1 MPVRRLQLGE
11 LRMDTKRTVEGY
23 LRCDATIA
31 RTGCQTYR
39 LPGGGSRVEYR
50 PPEEVFHPD
59 ALMSA
64 EEAPV
69 TFTPNSPNWHPPEPL
84 NAKNARKYTVG
95 WTGSK
100 ATQDGIYVKTNIKIF
115 DQDAIDAAESGKAT
129 ELSCGY
135 PCDLDFTP
143 GISPEGIKYDA
154 IQRNIRINH
163 IAMVNRARAGS
174 DVRLRLD
181 AADNVELDLP
191 QPDEGNKRMKT
202 MKIDGVEV
210 EGIPDLAAQL
220 LEKERSN
227 FRAEIEGLKKQ
238 HTDSETKVSKELE
251 EIKKSLEK
259 EKARADA
266 AESAKTVAEKARNDA
281 EDPKRLDAIVT
292 QRVELFG
299 KVKAVLGNEFKPD
312 GKDSLTL
319 KKEALAKLAPELKL
333 DGRST
338 EYVEGLFDFS
348 YNDFAKRNPAAVI
361 QMGIN
366 PPVDPNNPNPT
377 PHDDALTAREK
388 FMKDQLERSKQMGR
402 GTPQA

>member
-1 MPVRRLQLGE
+1 MTVRRYERGV

-31 RTGCQTYR
+31 RTGCQTYS
-39 LPGGGSRVEYR
+39 LPGGGTRVEYR

-69 TFTPNSPNWHPPEPL
+69 TFTPDSPNWHPPEPL

-115 DQDAIDAAESGKAT
+115 DQDAINAAESGLAT

-143 GISPEGIKYDA
+143 GTSPEGVRYDA
-154 IQRNIRINH
+154 VQRNIRINH
-163 IAMVNRARAGS
+163 VAMVRRARAGS
-174 DVRLRLD
+174 DVRMRLD
-181 AADNVELDLP
+181 AADNAELDLP
-191 QPDEGNKRMKT
+191 QPDEGNRPMPQK

-220 LEKERSN
+220 FEKERAN
-227 FRAEIEGLKKQ
+227 FRVEIEGLKK
-238 HTDSETKVSKELE
+238 HHADSESKVTKELE
-251 EIKKSLEK
+251 DIKKDRDR

-266 AESAKTVAEKARNDA
+266 AESAKTAAEKARNDA

-319 KKEALAKLAPELKL
+319 KKEALAKLAPEIKL
-333 DGRST
+333 DGKST
-338 EYVEGLFDFS
+338 DYIEGLFDFS
-348 YNDFAKRNPAAVI
+348 YSDFAKRNPAAVV
-361 QMGIN
+361 QVGVNAPLDPSN
-366 PPVDPNNPNPT
+366 PQ
-377 PHDDALTAREK
+377 PHNDGGAGAREK
-388 FMKDQLERSKQMGR
+388 FMSEQLEKSKKMGK
-402 GTPQA
+402 GLPEA

>member
-1 MPVRRLQLGE
+1 MTVRRLQLGA

-31 RTGCQTYR
+31 KTGCQLYR
-39 LPGGGSRVEYR
+39 LPGGGSRTEYR
-50 PPEEVFHPD
+50 PPDEVFNAD

-64 EEAPV
+64 EEAPI
-69 TFTPNSPNWHPPEPL
+69 TFTPDSWNWHPPEPL

-95 WTGSK
+95 WTGSQVK
-100 ATQDGIYVKTNIKIF
+100 QDGAFVKTSVKIF
-115 DQDAIDAAESGKAT
+115 DEKAIEAAESGKAT

-135 PCDLDFTP
+135 NCDLDFTP
-143 GISPEGIKYDA
+143 GTSPEGEKYDA
-154 IQRNIRINH
+154 IQRNIRVNH
-163 IAMVNRARAGS
+163 VAMVNKARAGS
-174 DVRLRLD
+174 EVRLRLD
-181 AADNVELDLP
+181 AADNADLDLP
-191 QPDEGNKRMKT
+191 KPDEGNKRMPKT

-210 EGIPDLAAQL
+210 SDIPDLAAQL
-220 LEKERSN
+220 FEKERKN
-227 FRAEIEGLKKQ
+227 HADALTAAQKA
-238 HTDSETKVSKELE
+238 HTDDNAAKDKLLAESKSALD
-251 EIKKSLEK
+251 K

-266 AESAKTVAEKARNDA
+266 AESAKATAEKARNDA

-319 KKEALAKLAPELKL
+319 KKEALAKLAPEIKL

-338 EYVEGLFDFS
+338 DYIEGLFDFS
-348 YNDFAKRNPAAVI
+348 YSNFAKLNPAAVV

-366 PPVDPNNPNPT
+366 PPPNPNDPVL
-377 PHDDALTAREK
+377 HSDGGAGARKK
-388 FMKDQLERSKQMGR
+388 FMDEQLERAKKMGK
-402 GTPQA
+402 GLPEA